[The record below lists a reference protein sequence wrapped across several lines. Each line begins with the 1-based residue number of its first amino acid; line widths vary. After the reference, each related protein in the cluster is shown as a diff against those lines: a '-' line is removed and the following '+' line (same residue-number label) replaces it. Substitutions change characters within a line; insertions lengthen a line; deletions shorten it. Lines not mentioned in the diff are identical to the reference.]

1 MRPRTP
7 CPAPLPV
14 SSLAPAC
21 FPSREQPA
29 RPVPAPAWASAHAPW
44 APAPA
49 PRSDL
54 NAPLTLVV
62 GRPDPALPR
71 TAPGQHDSASQHL
84 ACRSRLTPLC
94 SAFDFKA
101 SPAAPN
107 SAGRPSNPLRQA
119 PGCPAPFLRLWPLYA
134 PRPPLTGSAP
144 GRVKKTTFA
153 SNTLN
158 GPLSMPARGPR
169 LPIPSNFVI
178 SSIAAGTA
186 AKRPAHSTQRLQ
198 GPHPPPRASKPAF
211 CRYRPSK
218 STRRVNPSRQP
229 RP

>member
-84 ACRSRLTPLC
+84 ACRSRLTPRC
-94 SAFDFKA
+94 SALDFKA

-107 SAGRPSNPLRQA
+107 GAGRPRTPSRRASRAPLALFA
-119 PGCPAPFLRLWPLYA
+119 PVARLCGPGSGHL
-134 PRPPLTGSAP
+134 PRP
-144 GRVKKTTFA
+144 R
-153 SNTLN
+153 
-158 GPLSMPARGPR
+158 
-169 LPIPSNFVI
+169 
-178 SSIAAGTA
+178 AAER
-186 AKRPAHSTQRLQ
+186 KVHC
-198 GPHPPPRASKPAF
+198 AF
-211 CRYRPSK
+211 H
-218 STRRVNPSRQP
+218 
-229 RP
+229 